1 MTRAAASPTGGT
13 EAARETSPADWVDR
27 HGDALFGYALARVRN
42 RAAAEDLV
50 QETLL
55 AAVKSAAAFRGG
67 SSERTWLVGILRHK
81 LLDYYRALGR
91 ERALWDQEAF
101 EEEPSGG
108 PFDERGRWRHP
119 PAPWPSPEAALERRE
134 FWKIFDACTDR
145 LPDSLRGPFLLRELE
160 GLDTKALAA
169 TLETTPNNVWVML
182 SRARQRLRRCLE
194 VNWFGKE

>member
-1 MTRAAASPTGGT
+1 MTRAAASAVGS
-13 EAARETSPADWVDR
+13 AAADPSEWLDR
-27 HGDALFGYALARVRN
+27 HGDALYGYALARVGQ

-55 AAVKSAAAFRGG
+55 AAMKSAAAFRGI

-91 ERALWDQEAF
+91 DRKVRA
-101 EEEPSGG
+101 EEPFDEEAGGG
-108 PFDERGRWRHP
+108 PFDERGRWRAHP
-119 PAPWPSPEAALERRE
+119 AVWASPEAALERSE
-134 FWKIFDACTDR
+134 FWVVFTACMSG
-145 LPDSLRGPFLLRELE
+145 LPESLRGPFVLRELE
-160 GLDTKALAA
+160 GLDTRSLAA
-169 TLETTPNNVWVML
+169 TLGTTHNNVWVML